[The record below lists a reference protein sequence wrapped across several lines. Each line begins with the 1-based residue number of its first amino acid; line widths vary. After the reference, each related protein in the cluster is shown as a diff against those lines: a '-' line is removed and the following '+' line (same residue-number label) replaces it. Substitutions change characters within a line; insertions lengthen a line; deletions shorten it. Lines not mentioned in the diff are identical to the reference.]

1 MVSNSRDDMCPG
13 SGHHNGFCA
22 LTGKGHGQEAGAKT
36 WGPSKVGSQTGNS
49 HEKSN
54 LPK

>member
-1 MVSNSRDDMCPG
+1 MCPG
-13 SGHHNGFCA
+13 SGHHNAKKQGLHGFCA
-22 LTGKGHGQEAGAKT
+22 LTGKGHGQEAGDKT